1 MSDLSEFVTLNDST
15 LTTDS
20 RRVAKHFKK
29 QHRNVL
35 QAFDK
40 MECSAEFN
48 RLNFQPVEELDAKGE
63 LRRVVLMTKD
73 GFMFL
78 VMSFTGKEAARI
90 KEAYIGA
97 FNEMA
102 GQLQQIAVNG
112 FRDLWAQRLEL
123 ETRDATTFQWA
134 SFPASRTS
142 QNLGRHENLL
152 DELGASK
159 ALKRCF
165 DPLMP

>member
-20 RRVAKHFKK
+20 RRVAKHFNKR
-29 QHRNVL
+29 HDNVL
-35 QAFDK
+35 KVFDK
-40 MECSAEFN
+40 MECSEEFS
-48 RLNFQPVEELDAKGE
+48 RLHFEAAEELDSQGKP
-63 LRRVVLMTKD
+63 RRMVLMTKD

-78 VMSFTGKEAARI
+78 AMSFTGKEAARI

-102 GQLQQIAVNG
+102 GQLQQIAITG

-134 SFPASRTS
+134 SFGAKRMLDRKRELPGLKDEPDPWPSREPAR
-142 QNLGRHENLL
+142 
-152 DELGASK
+152 
-159 ALKRCF
+159 
-165 DPLMP
+165 

>member
-20 RRVAKHFKK
+20 RRVAKHFNKR
-29 QHRNVL
+29 HDNVL
-35 QAFDK
+35 KVFDK
-40 MECSAEFN
+40 MECSEEFS
-48 RLNFQPVEELDAKGE
+48 RLHFEAAEELDSQGKP
-63 LRRVVLMTKD
+63 RRMVLMTKD

-78 VMSFTGKEAARI
+78 AMSFTGKEAARI

-102 GQLQQIAVNG
+102 GQLQQIAITG

-123 ETRDATTFQWA
+123 ETRDATFQWA
-134 SFPASRTS
+134 SFGAKRMLDRKRELPGLKDEPDPWPSREPAR
-142 QNLGRHENLL
+142 
-152 DELGASK
+152 
-159 ALKRCF
+159 
-165 DPLMP
+165 